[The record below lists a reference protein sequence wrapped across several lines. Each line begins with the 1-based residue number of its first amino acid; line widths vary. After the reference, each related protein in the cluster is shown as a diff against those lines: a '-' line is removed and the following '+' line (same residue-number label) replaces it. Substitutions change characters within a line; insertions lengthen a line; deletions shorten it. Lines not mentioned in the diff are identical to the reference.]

1 MRLSHNVLVISHNV
15 LVIYTIYHNKDY
27 IIVAVLSN
35 ELTSGKSQ
43 NEPYCSIIWLT
54 SCANIAEIGR

>member
-1 MRLSHNVLVISHNV
+1 MRLSHNVLVISHNI
-15 LVIYTIYHNKDY
+15 LVIYTIYHNVDY
-27 IIVAVLSN
+27 IIVAILSN
-35 ELTSGKSQ
+35 ELISGTSQ